1 MKLLRIRFPGCSGP
15 QVKLQV
21 KSFLNSRQNQPL
33 LRRSCVIR
41 QLEVAH
47 TPALKFAGILQPDSL
62 AGDNE
67 VSNSNRSSMANTP
80 PISAQLSKPV
90 PGRRFDHLFFTG
102 IILLLIGIVFLGFA
116 HSYYLAGILR
126 APLKSPIL
134 QIH

>member
-1 MKLLRIRFPGCSGP
+1 
-15 QVKLQV
+15 
-21 KSFLNSRQNQPL
+21 
-33 LRRSCVIR
+33 
-41 QLEVAH
+41 
-47 TPALKFAGILQPDSL
+47 
-62 AGDNE
+62 
-67 VSNSNRSSMANTP
+67 MANTP